1 MEKLFS
7 ESLKRFTL
15 GGCSEPV
22 FHCAA
27 FQNVVGGLILLL
39 SSHDQ
44 YSASVYILFF
54 SEATAENPI
63 SQR

>member
-15 GGCSEPV
+15 GCSEPV

-39 SSHDQ
+39 SSHVQ